1 MTKEEVYVTMSL
13 YHEDYREI
21 ITRAVCS
28 RGKKQTKTSHL
39 LSPTYEPS
47 TILGCWIINHAY
59 KAKRKNKSTVV
70 MKGTYDIHVWYAY
83 DQNMKTAIATEN
95 VSYEVDVPMKKE
107 DEHCLE
113 SDCDDILAKVIKQPN
128 CLQCNIV
135 KDSRKIKVDVEKEF
149 AVQVIGETKV
159 YVKVESVHEK
169 EKPHRKT
176 EGKGNYRENNRF
188 SGSSPF
194 SN

>member
-1 MTKEEVYVTMSL
+1 
-13 YHEDYREI
+13 
-21 ITRAVCS
+21 
-28 RGKKQTKTSHL
+28 KQTKTSHL

-95 VSYEVDVPMKKE
+95 VSYKVDVTMRKE

-113 SDCDDILAKVIKQPN
+113 SEIYESIDKVIKQRN
-128 CLQCNIV
+128 CVQWNIV
-135 KDSRKIKVDVEKEF
+135 KDSRKIK
-149 AVQVIGETKV
+149 
-159 YVKVESVHEK
+159 
-169 EKPHRKT
+169 
-176 EGKGNYRENNRF
+176 
-188 SGSSPF
+188 
-194 SN
+194 